1 MPRAFKTKMC
11 IIGKVTTMQE
21 NPFWGMPWKSI
32 KICVSRT
39 RVFSQDPE
47 HIYRQ
52 VLGFL
57 GSPLLPGEIVWR
69 EEITMIW
76 LSMFRP
82 GRAGH
87 PSVPSDKKQVLINF
101 QSAPELLS
109 FLLNIQRV

>member
-1 MPRAFKTKMC
+1 MDLFRRSHRNTAVVPPIREVVVSQP
-11 IIGKVTTMQE
+11 GR
-21 NPFWGMPWKSI
+21 KSLY
-32 KICVSRT
+32 RT
-39 RVFSQDPE
+39 
-47 HIYRQ
+47 

-76 LSMFRP
+76 LSLLRP

>member
-11 IIGKVTTMQE
+11 IIGEVTTLQE
-21 NPFWGMPWKSI
+21 CRKTHFGESEVSHEWIREAMDLFRRSHRNTAVVPPIREVVVSQPGRKSLY
-32 KICVSRT
+32 RT
-39 RVFSQDPE
+39 
-47 HIYRQ
+47 

-82 GRAGH
+82 GRA
-87 PSVPSDKKQVLINF
+87 SF
-101 QSAPELLS
+101 SA
-109 FLLNIQRV
+109 F